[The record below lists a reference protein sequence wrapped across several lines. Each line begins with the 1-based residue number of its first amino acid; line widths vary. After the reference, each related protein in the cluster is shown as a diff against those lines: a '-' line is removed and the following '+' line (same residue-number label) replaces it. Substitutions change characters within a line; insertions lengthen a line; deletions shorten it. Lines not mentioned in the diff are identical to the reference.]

1 MQCGEPVPNHDSICG
16 MAVVNLIKNRSG
28 VSFTHGREHA
38 INDQIDVRF
47 CAQGTGKRF
56 GSTLRFLFYGLAHL
70 EKSRVQISLAQEKI
84 RVAPGDFSGKGI
96 NAFRLEKSVAR
107 SRSVSLRFVD
117 GSHIC
122 PKIRRMRIKRQR
134 HVVRLEGSRRV
145 RFLQVVLPITAE
157 KEPVLKI
164 ARLQACGPLVTLT
177 GFEAGVVSG
186 EGVANAEVEKQQE
199 RDKSK
204 SEDDCALFGIER
216 KLTHP
221 RVLCLDRFA
230 VARQNSTEALE
241 KDSPKRSEKCI
252 CSRRTKLPQHRA
264 NSKMQFQPEGN
275 SKLRNRSPFL
285 MGHARESSALARER
299 PPFERQT
306 TGPCL
311 EG

>member
-1 MQCGEPVPNHDSICG
+1 MKGRKPIPNRDGICG
-16 MAVVNLIKNRSG
+16 MALASLVKNRSS
-28 VSFTHGREHA
+28 VRVTYRREHA
-38 INDQIDVRF
+38 VNNQADVRL
-47 CAQGTGKRF
+47 CAQGPGKRF
-56 GSTLRFLFYGLAHL
+56 RSKLRFRFYGLAHL

-84 RVAPGDFSGKGI
+84 GVAPGDFSGKGI
-96 NAFRLEKSVAR
+96 NPFRMEKSVAR
-107 SRSVSLRFVD
+107 SCSVSLRFVD
-117 GSHIC
+117 GSHVRPQIC
-122 PKIRRMRIKRQR
+122 GMRIERQR

-145 RFLQVVLPITAE
+145 SLFQVVLPITAE
-157 KEPVLKI
+157 KEPILKV

-186 EGVANAEVEKQQE
+186 ERVANAEVEKQQE

-204 SEDDCALFGIER
+204 NEDDCALFGTKR

-221 RVLCLDRFA
+221 PVLCLGRCA

-252 CSRRTKLPQHRA
+252 CSRRTKLPQHKA

-285 MGHARESSALARER
+285 MGHARESSALAR
-299 PPFERQT
+299 
-306 TGPCL
+306 
-311 EG
+311 